1 VSGYLVKCTA
11 TGLDTLLIGP
21 FTALDTAVDF
31 AADPFASRYRQ
42 RLGDDTAREIFRLY
56 EREVVKVCEP

>member
-1 VSGYLVKCTA
+1 VTGYLVKCTA

-21 FTALDTAVDF
+21 FTAPDSAADF

-42 RLGDDTAREIFRLY
+42 HVDDATARMIFGQY
-56 EREVVKVCEP
+56 QREVVKVVEP